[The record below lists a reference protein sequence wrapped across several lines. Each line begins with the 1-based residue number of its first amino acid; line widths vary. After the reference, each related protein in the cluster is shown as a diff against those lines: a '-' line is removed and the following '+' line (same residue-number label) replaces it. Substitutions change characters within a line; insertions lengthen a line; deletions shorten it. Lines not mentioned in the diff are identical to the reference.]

1 MNVEYINPFTQATF
15 DVLTMI
21 GSFEP
26 KLGKPSVKSDALL
39 SVGVVIVVGI
49 IGEVKGQ
56 VCYSFTEDTA
66 RAIASTMMMGMPVDT
81 FDEMAKSAVSE
92 LTNMISGNASTGIAA
107 KGFNIDISPPTLI
120 TGENVK
126 IASNVKMSL
135 LIPVTTTAGTI
146 EIIVSLE

>member
-15 DVLTMI
+15 DVLTML
-21 GSFEP
+21 GSFDP
-26 KLGKPSVKSDALL
+26 KLGKPSVKGDSLI
-39 SVGVVIVVGI
+39 SVGVVIVVGV

-56 VCYSFTEDTA
+56 VVYSFTEETA
-66 RAIASTMMMGMPVDT
+66 KRIASTMMMGMPVDT

-107 KGFNIDISPPTLI
+107 KGFNIDIAPPTLV

-126 IASNVKMSL
+126 ITSNVKVSL
-135 LIPVTTTAGTI
+135 LIPVTTTAGVI
-146 EIIVSLE
+146 EIYVSLE

>member
-15 DVLTMI
+15 DVLTML
-21 GSFEP
+21 GSFDP
-26 KLGKPSVKSDALL
+26 KLGKPSVKSDALI
-39 SVGVVIVVGI
+39 SNGVVIVVGI

-66 RAIASTMMMGMPVDT
+66 RAIASTMMMGMPVDF

-107 KGFNIDISPPTLI
+107 KGFNIDISPPTLV

-126 IASNVKMSL
+126 ITSNVKMSL
-135 LIPVTTTAGTI
+135 LIPVTTTAGII
-146 EIIVSLE
+146 EIVVSLE

>member
-21 GSFEP
+21 GSFDP
-26 KLGKPSVKSDALL
+26 KLGKPSVKSDAII
-39 SVGVVIVVGI
+39 SVGVVIVVGV

-56 VCYSFTEDTA
+56 VVYSFTEETA
-66 RAIASTMMMGMPVDT
+66 KKIASTMMMGMPVDE

-107 KGFNIDISPPTLI
+107 KGFNIDIAPPTLI
-120 TGENVK
+120 TGENVR
-126 IASNVKMSL
+126 ITSNVKMSL
-135 LIPVTTTAGTI
+135 LIPVTTTAGLI
-146 EIIVSLE
+146 EICVSLE